1 MRKLAC
7 KKLLEL
13 AIFIWSVLC
22 YDRINLEKEV
32 ILVEHKR
39 ILTLTQGAL
48 IAALA
53 YVGFQFLRID
63 IPVGAER
70 TAIHLGNTMVV
81 LGALLLGGWGGF
93 AGALGL
99 TLADLTSGY
108 VTTAPK
114 TFILKL
120 IIGLITLA
128 ISRKLFHIEQE
139 SSMRSQTKIALLS
152 SIASLGVNV
161 VLDPLFGYF
170 YKTYLF
176 GIPQDLS
183 AALAK
188 ISSVTTL
195 VNAAASTVAVV
206 ILWPALFRA
215 LAKTDKLPWSTSVTE
230 DSNPV
235 KVL

>member
-1 MRKLAC
+1 M
-7 KKLLEL
+7 
-13 AIFIWSVLC
+13 
-22 YDRINLEKEV
+22 
-32 ILVEHKR
+32 EHKKV
-39 ILTLTQGAL
+39 LTLTQGAL

-63 IPVGAER
+63 IPVGPER

-99 TLADLTSGY
+99 TIADLTSGY
-108 VTTAPK
+108 VTSAPK

-120 IIGLITLA
+120 VIGLITLA
-128 ISRKLFHIEQE
+128 ISRKLFHIEKEPSVKGQA
-139 SSMRSQTKIALLS
+139 KIALFS
-152 SIASLGVNV
+152 SIAALGANV

-188 ISSVTTL
+188 ISSVSTL
-195 VNAAASTVAVV
+195 VNAVASTAVV
-206 ILWPALFRA
+206 VVLWPALFRV
-215 LAKTDKLPWSTSVTE
+215 LAKTNNLLWHSEVSE
-230 DSNPV
+230 DADPV
-235 KVL
+235 KAM